1 MGDLDNYS
9 IEVYVDGELVEKT
22 ITELVQPCEVNI
34 AIFY

>member
-22 ITELVQPCEVNI
+22 ITELNI
-34 AIFY
+34 ELLPY

>member
-1 MGDLDNYS
+1 MGDLDYYS

-34 AIFY
+34 AIF